1 MFDFPGLLLLL
12 LPLSIEYI
20 YSVQYLRN
28 TCILFFVFCGCI
40 SPDVHCLL
48 LPPRSSFRSHQVV
61 RGVLPRAKGIEELR
75 AQVDTLS
82 EELEKEKV
90 GRAAAESA
98 ERQLLKRAKSAEAE
112 VAQVRQRGVVWVGGV
127 CP

>member
-1 MFDFPGLLLLL
+1 M
-12 LPLSIEYI
+12 
-20 YSVQYLRN
+20 
-28 TCILFFVFCGCI
+28 
-40 SPDVHCLL
+40 
-48 LPPRSSFRSHQVV
+48 
-61 RGVLPRAKGIEELR
+61 LPRAKGIEELR

-82 EELEKEKV
+82 EELEKGKV